1 MKEVFVLLR
10 RIYDPYGCLEDNE
23 MDIVGIFT
31 TKELAEEGKQIKE
44 NEDKRKRFDYW
55 VDNYDPN
62 KTIHNP
68 KGDGGIIGLNGRVF
82 VGKNG
87 N

>member
-1 MKEVFVLLR
+1 MEEVFILCR

-23 MDIVGIFT
+23 MDIVGVFT

-55 VDNYDPN
+55 VDNYELN
-62 KTIHNP
+62 K
-68 KGDGGIIGLNGRVF
+68 LEEF
-82 VGKNG
+82 
-87 N
+87 

>member
-1 MKEVFVLLR
+1 MKEIFVLLR

-23 MDIVGIFT
+23 MDIVVIFT

-55 VDNYDPN
+55 VDNYELN
-62 KTIHNP
+62 K
-68 KGDGGIIGLNGRVF
+68 LEEF
-82 VGKNG
+82 
-87 N
+87 

>member
-1 MKEVFVLLR
+1 MEEIFVLLR

-23 MDIVGIFT
+23 MNIVEIFT

-55 VDNYDPN
+55 VDNYELN
-62 KTIHNP
+62 K
-68 KGDGGIIGLNGRVF
+68 LEEF
-82 VGKNG
+82 
-87 N
+87 

>member
-1 MKEVFVLLR
+1 
-10 RIYDPYGCLEDNE
+10 

-55 VDNYDPN
+55 VDNYELN
-62 KTIHNP
+62 K
-68 KGDGGIIGLNGRVF
+68 LEEF
-82 VGKNG
+82 
-87 N
+87 